1 MPAYA
6 MSSNASAH
14 ETSRRAAV
22 AAGILLPTLSS
33 TLPASANGT
42 RAAFVGRLAE
52 LVLAAKLDPR
62 ECVSTLLLFYSIDLF
77 Y

>member
-6 MSSNASAH
+6 MSSNASAY
-14 ETSRRAAV
+14 ETSRRAAL

-33 TLPASANGT
+33 AFPAAANGT
-42 RAAFVGRLAE
+42 RAAFVGRLNE

-62 ECVSTLLLFYSIDLF
+62 ECVSTLLFY
-77 Y
+77 